1 MNYDPNKVD
10 NSSLL
15 SGIGMPGKVDHFASI
30 S

>member
-1 MNYDPNKVD
+1 MNYDPKVD

-15 SGIGMPGKVDHFASI
+15 SGIGMPDKVDHFASI